1 MNRSMRVS
9 LASLALPIILAFSS
23 CGDGLDLTPN
33 LSGPAGPAGGGNNAT
48 PTPAPTATPAAT
60 PAATPTATPT
70 QGLTCGLSS
79 RPDCGASCCSAGGSN
94 DFVGI
99 INDAQAALER
109 SNPEIFNSNGS
120 LRIGEIEYTNRL
132 AAKITSMSGV
142 CAIGGGNGSSRSKD
156 EVGLKRDND
165 RSINV
170 DVIIGGSETP
180 YIGGVYTCRP
190 AAF

>member
-1 MNRSMRVS
+1 MTRSMRVS
-9 LASLALPIILAFSS
+9 LASLALPITLAFSS

-33 LSGPAGPAGGGNNAT
+33 LSGPAATTTGGGGGTTTPTATAT
-48 PTPAPTATPAAT
+48 PTPAPTATPA
-60 PAATPTATPT
+60 PTSN
-70 QGLTCGLSS
+70 LTCNLSS
-79 RPDCGASCCSAGGSN
+79 RPDCGGSCCSAGGAN

-120 LRIGEIEYTNRL
+120 LRVGEVEYTNLL
-132 AAKITSMSGV
+132 AAKITSTTGI

-156 EVGLKRDND
+156 EIGLKRDND

-170 DVIIGGSETP
+170 DVIIGSSETP